1 MINLNLMNLS
11 ILSISI
17 ITAILGTVL
26 FKKAAGNLNP
36 VTINPISGAYY
47 FLLLL
52 SVLGTTL
59 FMVGITHHT
68 SRYMKH
74 HDMKIIAWLT
84 VLVLFIVFPA
94 IIIALNKIFKFDTS
108 RNTDYLLKEVSIHE
122 ASNAEFITMVIA
134 TIVVVGAVIY
144 TYVTIGILNSPIY
157 NMIIGTDPVELAK
170 LRNMADAGFPG
181 NQYIKNIFAIALTP
195 FISYI
200 AYIYMRKTKEKRW
213 IILFVI
219 LFIAS
224 NLIAF
229 YNIQKAPIIIYWGS
243 FVILSIYYGDKI
255 SLKHILAI
263 GIISVI
269 AIIAMYTVI
278 TDAPLK
284 KTLSFNGPMNRI
296 IMTTP
301 SAYILHLEVFTYR
314 TDLLNG
320 ASLPNPIGR
329 LLLGHPSVIR
339 SGRVVMETINFLGI
353 RLGTSGVYNGLFLGE
368 AFANFGKWG
377 IFASMLHIPIVFFV
391 VNLIFNKLKKTPITV
406 ALFTFWTVNLLF
418 TLNGGYTDYIFSM
431 IWTLVTLTGV
441 AMSVFT
447 WLLRKIRI

>member
-122 ASNAEFITMVIA
+122 GSNAEFITMVIA

-278 TDAPLK
+278 TDAPIK
-284 KTLSFNGPMNRI
+284 KTLSFDGPINRI

-339 SGRVVMETINFLGI
+339 SGRVVMEAINFLGI

-391 VNLIFNKLKKTPITV
+391 VNLIFNKLKKTPISV

>member
-1 MINLNLMNLS
+1 MINLDLMNLS
-11 ILSISI
+11 ILSVSI

-84 VLVLFIVFPA
+84 VLVLFIVFPT
-94 IIIALNKIFKFDTS
+94 IIIALNKIFKIDTS

-122 ASNAEFITMVIA
+122 GSNAEFITMVIA

-213 IILFVI
+213 VILFVI

-278 TDAPLK
+278 TNAPLK
-284 KTLSFNGPMNRI
+284 KTLSFNGPINRI

-339 SGRVVMETINFLGI
+339 SGRVVMEAINFLGI

-377 IFASMLHIPIVFFV
+377 IFTSMLHIPIVFFV
-391 VNLIFNKLKKTPITV
+391 VNLIFNKLKKTPISV

-447 WLLRKIRI
+447 LILRKLKI

>member
-1 MINLNLMNLS
+1 MINYTLMNLS
-11 ILSISI
+11 VLGVTFIVV
-17 ITAILGTVL
+17 ILGTIL
-26 FKKAAGNLNP
+26 FKYAAGNLNP

-59 FMVGITHHT
+59 FLVGINHHT

-74 HDMKIIAWLT
+74 QDMKIIAWLT
-84 VLVLFIVFPA
+84 VLMVFVVFPL
-94 IIIALNKIFKFDTS
+94 IIIALNKIFKYDTDK
-108 RNTDYLLKEVSIHE
+108 NVEYLRREVITHE
-122 ASNAEFITMVIA
+122 SSNSEFITMVIS
-134 TIVVVGAVIY
+134 TVVVVSAVIY
-144 TYVTIGILNSPIY
+144 TYAVIGINNSPIY
-157 NMIIGTDPVELAK
+157 NMIIGTPPLELAR
-170 LRNMADAGFPG
+170 LRNLADAGFPG

-200 AYIYMRKTKEKRW
+200 AYIYMRKTKELRW
-213 IILFVI
+213 IVMFII

-243 FVILSIYYGDKI
+243 FIILSIYYGDRI
-255 SLKHILAI
+255 NLKHIIAI
-263 GIISVI
+263 GIVSVV
-269 AIIAMYTVI
+269 AIVAMYTFI
-278 TDAPLK
+278 TDAPLRR
-284 KTLSFNGPMNRI
+284 TLSFDGPINRI

-314 TDLLNG
+314 TNLLNG

-329 LLLGHPSVIR
+329 MLLGHPSVIR
-339 SGRVVMETINFLGI
+339 SGRVVMETVNFLGI
-353 RLGTSGVYNGLFLGE
+353 RQGTSGVYNGLFLGE

-377 IFASMLHIPIVFFV
+377 IFASMIHIPVVFFV
-391 VNLIFNKLKKTPITV
+391 VNTIFNKIKKSPITI
-406 ALFTFWTVNLLF
+406 ALFTYWTVNLLF

-441 AMSVFT
+441 AMAVFN
-447 WLLRKIRI
+447 LILRKIGI

>member
-11 ILSISI
+11 VLGVTFIVV
-17 ITAILGTVL
+17 ILGTVL

-52 SVLGTTL
+52 SVLGMTL
-59 FMVGITHHT
+59 FLVGITHHT

-74 HDMKIIAWLT
+74 QDIKIIAWLT
-84 VLVLFIVFPA
+84 SLILFIVFPG
-94 IIIALNKIFKFDTS
+94 IIIVLNKIFKYDTS
-108 RNTDYLLKEVSIHE
+108 KNFDYLREQIITHE
-122 ASNAEFITMVIA
+122 DSNAEFITMVIA
-134 TIVVVGAVIY
+134 TLVVVAAVIY
-144 TYVTIGILNSPIY
+144 TYATIGITNSPIY
-157 NMIIGTDPVELAK
+157 NMIIGTPPEQLAK

-195 FISYI
+195 FVSYI

-213 IILFVI
+213 IIMFII

-284 KTLSFNGPMNRI
+284 RTLSFNGPINRV

-314 TDLLNG
+314 ANLLNG
-320 ASLPNPIGR
+320 ASLPNPLGR
-329 LLLGHPSVIR
+329 MILGHPAVIR

-353 RLGTSGVYNGLFLGE
+353 RQGTSGVYNGLFLGE

-391 VNLIFNKLKKTPITV
+391 VNIVFNKLKKTPITV

-431 IWTLVTLTGV
+431 IWTLVTLTGI
-441 AMSVFT
+441 AMSVFN
-447 WLLRKIRI
+447 LILRKLRI

>member
-74 HDMKIIAWLT
+74 NDMKIIAWLT
-84 VLVLFIVFPA
+84 VLVLFIVFPT
-94 IIIALNKIFKFDTS
+94 IIIALNKVFKFDTS

-122 ASNAEFITMVIA
+122 GSNAEFITMVIA

-269 AIIAMYTVI
+269 AIIAMYTLI

-284 KTLSFNGPMNRI
+284 KTLSFDGPINRI

-391 VNLIFNKLKKTPITV
+391 VNLIFNKLKKTPISV

>member
-74 HDMKIIAWLT
+74 NDMKIIAWLT
-84 VLVLFIVFPA
+84 VLVLFIVFPT
-94 IIIALNKIFKFDTS
+94 IIIALNKVFKFDTS

-122 ASNAEFITMVIA
+122 GSNAEFITMVIA

-157 NMIIGTDPVELAK
+157 NMIIGTNPVELAK

-229 YNIQKAPIIIYWGS
+229 YNIQKAPIIIYW
-243 FVILSIYYGDKI
+243 
-255 SLKHILAI
+255 
-263 GIISVI
+263 
-269 AIIAMYTVI
+269 
-278 TDAPLK
+278 
-284 KTLSFNGPMNRI
+284 
-296 IMTTP
+296 
-301 SAYILHLEVFTYR
+301 
-314 TDLLNG
+314 
-320 ASLPNPIGR
+320 
-329 LLLGHPSVIR
+329 
-339 SGRVVMETINFLGI
+339 
-353 RLGTSGVYNGLFLGE
+353 
-368 AFANFGKWG
+368 
-377 IFASMLHIPIVFFV
+377 
-391 VNLIFNKLKKTPITV
+391 
-406 ALFTFWTVNLLF
+406 
-418 TLNGGYTDYIFSM
+418 
-431 IWTLVTLTGV
+431 
-441 AMSVFT
+441 
-447 WLLRKIRI
+447 